1 VNELRF
7 QLLGFPVTIQ
17 PAFLGLLAI
26 YLLFS
31 LQARQPVYALVSF
44 CTVVFVSILI
54 HELGH
59 AVVARHFQLRVDGIW
74 LHGMGGHVLHA
85 PGSSG
90 QALAVSL
97 AGPFAGLAFGGATFA
112 LLPFLPPGPIM
123 NTVVGDILW
132 VNIGWSIF
140 NLLPMMPLDGGNA
153 LRSALSL
160 RWPRVTAVRWSA
172 TVGMLLGAGI
182 AVLGLQYDMI
192 FVLFI
197 GGLSA
202 YQNYQILQQLPRR

>member
-1 VNELRF
+1 MNSVRF
-7 QLLGFPVTIQ
+7 ELLGFPVTIQ
-17 PAFLGLLAI
+17 PAFFGLLAI

-44 CTVVFVSILI
+44 CCVVFVSILV

-59 AVVARHFQLRVDGIW
+59 ALMARQYQLRVDGIW
-74 LHGMGGHVLHA
+74 LHGMGGHVRHGV
-85 PGSSG
+85 GSTG
-90 QALAVSL
+90 QALAISL
-97 AGPFAGLAFGGATFA
+97 AGPFAGLALGGIVWAVA
-112 LLPFLPPGPIM
+112 PYLPPGPVM
-123 NTVVGDILW
+123 ATVVGDLLW

-153 LRSALSL
+153 LRSALAL
-160 RWPRVTAVRWSA
+160 RWPRVTATRWAAS
-172 TVGMLLGAGI
+172 VGMLLGAGL

-202 YQNYQILQQLPRR
+202 YQNYQVLQQLPSR